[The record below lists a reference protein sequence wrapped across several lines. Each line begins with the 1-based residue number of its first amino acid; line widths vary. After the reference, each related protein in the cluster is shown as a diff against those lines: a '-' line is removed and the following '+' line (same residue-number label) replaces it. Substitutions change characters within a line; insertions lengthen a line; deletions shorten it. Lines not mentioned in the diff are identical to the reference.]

1 MTTYAL
7 FDQSEYLQIGHSSS
21 ERCPTPVMFP
31 SDVLVSIGDMTS
43 LGAGVTGSD
52 LVPLS
57 TAGAA
62 PAFVCISVD
71 ALLVVNSDLVA
82 TFC

>member
-7 FDQSEYLQIGHSSS
+7 FDQSEYLQIGHTPS

-31 SDVLVSIGDMTS
+31 SDVLVSIGDITS

-57 TAGAA
+57 PTGAA
-62 PAFVCISVD
+62 PAVVCDSVD
-71 ALLVVNSDLVA
+71 ALLVVNSDPVA
-82 TFC
+82 AFC

>member
-7 FDQSEYLQIGHSSS
+7 FDQSENLQIGHSSS
-21 ERCPTPVMFP
+21 ESCPAPVMFP
-31 SDVLVSIGDMTS
+31 SDMLVSIGVMAS

-57 TAGAA
+57 PTGAA
-62 PAFVCISVD
+62 PAVVCDSVD
-71 ALLVVNSDLVA
+71 ALLVVNSDLVD
-82 TFC
+82 TIC

>member
-1 MTTYAL
+1 
-7 FDQSEYLQIGHSSS
+7 
-21 ERCPTPVMFP
+21 MFP
-31 SDVLVSIGDMTS
+31 SDMLVSIGVMAS

-57 TAGAA
+57 PTGAA
-62 PAFVCISVD
+62 PAVVCDSVD

>member
-1 MTTYAL
+1 
-7 FDQSEYLQIGHSSS
+7 
-21 ERCPTPVMFP
+21 MFP
-31 SDVLVSIGDMTS
+31 SDVLVSIGVMAS

-57 TAGAA
+57 TTGAA
-62 PAFVCISVD
+62 PAVVCVSVD

>member
-1 MTTYAL
+1 ML
-7 FDQSEYLQIGHSSS
+7 
-21 ERCPTPVMFP
+21 P
-31 SDVLVSIGDMTS
+31 SDVLVSIGIMAS

-57 TAGAA
+57 TAGVA